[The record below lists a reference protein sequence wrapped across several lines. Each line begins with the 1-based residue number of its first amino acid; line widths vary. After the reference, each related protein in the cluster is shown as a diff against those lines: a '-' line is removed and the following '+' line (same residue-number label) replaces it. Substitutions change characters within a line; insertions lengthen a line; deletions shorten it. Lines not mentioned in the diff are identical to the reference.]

1 MAFLL
6 VGDHQGRTYRC
17 AIARSLTIQ
26 CLVVKDV
33 APFAQ
38 ALLHSLLYP
47 GYKIRQ
53 CLDSRNHRPDTR
65 VRTILHQALLVVLH
79 SITKYFI
86 YAL

>member
-17 AIARSLTIQ
+17 AIVRSLTIQ

-65 VRTILHQALLVVLH
+65 VRTILHYTLLVVLH

-86 YAL
+86 DAL